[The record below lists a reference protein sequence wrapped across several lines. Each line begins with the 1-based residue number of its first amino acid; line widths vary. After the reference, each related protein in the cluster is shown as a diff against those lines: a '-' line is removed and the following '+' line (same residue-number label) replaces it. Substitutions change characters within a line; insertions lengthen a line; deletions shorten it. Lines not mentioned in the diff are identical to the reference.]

1 MIKKAR
7 TYKIKEFE
15 NFQLEVGVINK
26 QNPKSIYFN
35 LKGHLNSIDTNY
47 RQNIRKFLK
56 SIENTVER
64 NIDKV
69 LFHERFILA
78 TDFPTTMN
86 DNGRGFI
93 SMEFTLFLKYPED
106 FVKEPYLKKI
116 ETLIESIDLENFQD
130 SMLFE
135 VTRNKKR

>member
-1 MIKKAR
+1 MIKKGR
-7 TYKIKEFE
+7 TYKIKEFD
-15 NFQLEVGVINK
+15 NFQLEVGLVNK

-35 LKGHLNSIDTNY
+35 LRGYLNSIDTNY

-64 NIDKV
+64 NIDRV
-69 LFHERFILA
+69 LFHERFILT
-78 TDFPTTMN
+78 TDFPTTIN
-86 DNGRGFI
+86 DTGTGFI
-93 SMEFTLFLKYPED
+93 SMEFTLFLKYPGD

-116 ETLIESIDLENFQD
+116 ETLVEVIDLENFQQ

-135 VTRNKKR
+135 LSRNKKR

>member
-1 MIKKAR
+1 
-7 TYKIKEFE
+7 
-15 NFQLEVGVINK
+15 
-26 QNPKSIYFN
+26 
-35 LKGHLNSIDTNY
+35 
-47 RQNIRKFLK
+47 
-56 SIENTVER
+56 
-64 NIDKV
+64 
-69 LFHERFILA
+69 
-78 TDFPTTMN
+78 MN

-130 SMLFE
+130 SMLFD